1 MRGIGVFALAM
12 VLVAACPARPQGVE
26 AATRGDVG
34 FAFLRLER
42 ALAAN
47 GMANLALRE
56 ANERFDAVTGLFF
69 SGRMA
74 PAIRALNELAAD
86 ATGAEPSDAM
96 RVAESLVVRVEPSIL
111 ILDEPMPV
119 RAVLRR
125 LYETDA
131 VEPVELTVS
140 LRRADGEEAG
150 AGQAIVRHGV
160 SEIGI
165 DVDGASPGRYDVVLS
180 TGAGESMIA
189 GVWCVTRERPSRT
202 RAQVEARL
210 AGASVPAAT
219 ACRARAGLLE
229 DEILYE
235 SSSSILLDPAGLA
248 GEVEQESRAI
258 ADGRDPYK
266 GRTGDWWAVF
276 EAGGEAVPAR
286 IFVPEGTEAPVP
298 LVIVLHG
305 AGGDENLFMEGY
317 GGGMLKR
324 LARERGFIALSPLTY
339 PIAAREAAVPALID
353 AVASIAPVDR
363 GRVYVLGH
371 SLGGGAAS
379 FHAVR
384 SRDVLAAVACI
395 AGAGPVA
402 SAPACAPTRIYGAEL
417 DRIIPAARLEDMAV
431 RAGAGGL
438 PVEYRLVGDAGHTLV
453 VMGVMEEAIDWM
465 LGHRRERP

>member
-26 AATRGDVG
+26 AVARGDVG
-34 FAFLRLER
+34 FAFLRLEG

-47 GMANLALRE
+47 GTANLALRE

-74 PAIRALNELAAD
+74 PAIRALNELTAD
-86 ATGAEPSDAM
+86 AAGAEPSDAM

-125 LYETDA
+125 LYETD
-131 VEPVELTVS
+131 VEGPVPLTVS
-140 LRRADGEEAG
+140 LLGADGEEAG
-150 AGQAIVRHGV
+150 GVRAIVGREV
-160 SEIGI
+160 CEIVI
-165 DVDGASPGRYDVVLS
+165 DVEGARPGRYDVVLS
-180 TGAGESMIA
+180 TDAGDSLVA
-189 GVWCVTRERPSRT
+189 GVWCVSQERPSRT
-202 RAQVEARL
+202 RAVVEARL
-210 AGASVPAAT
+210 AGASGQAAT

-235 SSSSILLDPAGLA
+235 SSASILLDPAGLA
-248 GEVEQESRAI
+248 REVEQESRAI
-258 ADGRDPYK
+258 TDGRDPYK
-266 GRTGDWWAVF
+266 GRKGDWWAVF

-286 IFVPEGTEAPVP
+286 VYVPDGVGAPMP

-353 AVASIAPVDR
+353 AIAGIAPVDR
-363 GRVYVLGH
+363 ERVYVLGH

-384 SRDVLAAVACI
+384 SRDVLAAAVCI

-402 SAPACAPTRIYGAEL
+402 SAPACVPTRIYGAEL

-431 RAGAGGL
+431 RAGAARL

-453 VMGVMEEAIDWM
+453 VMGVLEEAIDWM
-465 LGHRRERP
+465 LGHRRE